1 MYLGDSVSQKNSPKV
16 CLFVVPYPQSTVIL
30 PVVAIMKEMK
40 QNKNK
45 ITVSSFLS
53 EFFVYM
59 EEKTREGRTRRMMK
73 ELVGCVKSV
82 VGNNKFLVQFK
93 DAQKIDMG
101 YCLIVYVCSKEDV
114 GHEVNKPISDPPPN
128 NMNCLLFMSILL
140 MNYNARLKKVYVYLF
155 FVVCVLE
162 IRC

>member
-1 MYLGDSVSQKNSPKV
+1 
-16 CLFVVPYPQSTVIL
+16 
-30 PVVAIMKEMK
+30 
-40 QNKNK
+40 
-45 ITVSSFLS
+45 
-53 EFFVYM
+53 
-59 EEKTREGRTRRMMK
+59 MK
-73 ELVGCVKSV
+73 ELVGCFQSV
-82 VGNNKFLVQFK
+82 VGNNNFLVQFK